1 MPTFRL
7 LRSVEERKSGGAGM
21 VGNLWGE
28 NEQPQ
33 EVRQGKQLPK
43 VSSPQLLKRKLL
55 NFLPEEANRKEKHI
69 SHLLTS

>member
-7 LRSVEERKSGGAGM
+7 LRSVEERKSGGAGT

-33 EVRQGKQLPK
+33 EVRQGEQTAQFPLP
-43 VSSPQLLKRKLL
+43 SS
-55 NFLPEEANRKEKHI
+55 
-69 SHLLTS
+69 